1 MILQRV
7 KIVLLHLN
15 LSWVWLPSESPRW
28 CLCVHALSCLFATVG
43 AILGKTSSLRGSSRL
58 AFERTLSLV
67 ERSIKSSQMIPIISL
82 WMLKIVKAILLR
94 LLRLYH
100 FQMRVQHFN
109 ERSKIQFHL
118 LQLMTGIRC
127 LTIVQSFTG
136 LSHLKQKVI
145 DDFNSTFEL
154 LLARFNR
161 DHLNL

>member
-1 MILQRV
+1 
-7 KIVLLHLN
+7 
-15 LSWVWLPSESPRW
+15 
-28 CLCVHALSCLFATVG
+28 
-43 AILGKTSSLRGSSRL
+43 
-58 AFERTLSLV
+58 
-67 ERSIKSSQMIPIISL
+67 
-82 WMLKIVKAILLR
+82 MLKIVKAILLR